1 MAVIAAP
8 WRSQVQRIRLPQ
20 TMNNDP
26 HNQVLDAYFWHF
38 VDQGYP
44 SATTPLFT
52 GIQEGESLAGVI
64 AREFGLPS
72 HEAESAI
79 EIARKEVAL

>member
-1 MAVIAAP
+1 VK
-8 WRSQVQRIRLPQ
+8 
-20 TMNNDP
+20 NDSYA
-26 HNQVLDAYFWHF
+26 QILDTYFWHF
-38 VDQGYP
+38 FDQGYP

-52 GIQEGESLAGVI
+52 GTHEGDSLARVI
-64 AREFGLPS
+64 ALEFDLQL

>member
-1 MAVIAAP
+1 
-8 WRSQVQRIRLPQ
+8 
-20 TMNNDP
+20 MNNDP
-26 HNQVLDAYFWHF
+26 HTQILDAYFWHF

-52 GIQEGESLAGVI
+52 GIYEGDSLARVI
-64 AREFGLPS
+64 AQKFGLQL
-72 HEAESAI
+72 HEVESAI

>member
-1 MAVIAAP
+1 
-8 WRSQVQRIRLPQ
+8 
-20 TMNNDP
+20 MNNDP

-38 VDQGYP
+38 LDQGYP

-52 GIQEGESLAGVI
+52 GIHEGDSLARVI
-64 AREFGLPS
+64 AREFDLQL

-79 EIARKEVAL
+79 ETARKEVAL